1 MPLVLLAVGSAHAQ
15 SRSAATV
22 LSVASVDANGNG
34 LVGCGGAGAS
44 GNNLTNDLNNV
55 LNTPGFDDESVA
67 LPERRALY
75 RFCDAQTGTGA
86 NGWTGDT
93 AAIAP
98 NANVDQ
104 AATLAPEEL
113 FIGMDNARAAFNGQT
128 ANVARRLSILR
139 LAARHSDRAGS
150 ETLAKRIQPG
160 AAGLAGELGE
170 RGATGPIGLGSSD
183 RANDLLLAL
192 QTGINAGDETGNSG
206 LGFFLN
212 GRANIVSS
220 DENKAERGSNSTGG
234 GFTLGVDKQL
244 RDDAYAGVA
253 FGYTRI
259 DTRYD
264 SSGSRSDL
272 DAVAFSFYGSW
283 YPTDNFT
290 VDGSV
295 STAWLGLDTKNQIV
309 IADGGPPSRDL
320 DGSTDGATFGF
331 DVGGGY
337 TVPITRFT
345 KNEDLAG
352 LSFEPYLRLNLL
364 YTWID
369 GYRQKGGD
377 NSLNLAINSQDA
389 TSVTSSLGLNTEYTW
404 STRVGVLTS
413 SARVAYV
420 HEFNNQN
427 DNVSASLAAIPG
439 SNFKLQAISAD
450 RDYADIGVSL
460 AATLGQGFSEFVDYD
475 VIAGNSNF
483 TIHQI
488 TAGIRLEY

>member
-1 MPLVLLAVGSAHAQ
+1 MTNALRILLVDDVPMFLELGQ
-15 SRSAATV
+15 IFLSRSGPVDLAD
-22 LSVASVDANGNG
+22 SASSAFQ
-34 LVGCGGAGAS
+34 CA
-44 GNNLTNDLNNV
+44 
-55 LNTPGFDDESVA
+55 DERKPA
-67 LPERRALY
+67 
-75 RFCDAQTGTGA
+75 
-86 NGWTGDT
+86 
-93 AAIAP
+93 
-98 NANVDQ
+98 
-104 AATLAPEEL
+104 
-113 FIGMDNARAAFNGQT
+113 
-128 ANVARRLSILR
+128 
-139 LAARHSDRAGS
+139 
-150 ETLAKRIQPG
+150 
-160 AAGLAGELGE
+160 
-170 RGATGPIGLGSSD
+170 
-183 RANDLLLAL
+183 
-192 QTGINAGDETGNSG
+192 
-206 LGFFLN
+206 
-212 GRANIVSS
+212 
-220 DENKAERGSNSTGG
+220 
-234 GFTLGVDKQL
+234 
-244 RDDAYAGVA
+244 
-253 FGYTRI
+253 
-259 DTRYD
+259 
-264 SSGSRSDL
+264 
-272 DAVAFSFYGSW
+272 
-283 YPTDNFT
+283 
-290 VDGSV
+290 
-295 STAWLGLDTKNQIV
+295 IV